1 MPSEKSLENLKKGK
15 NTQFKCGDSAAIKA
29 REKSHESQRKNIAMR
44 KAMKAIMAKAPAEV
58 LSADQINDLRME
70 GIDTDNKTLMDVSVA
85 SIALQ
90 AIKGNVAAVKV
101 IMELLGEDN
110 AAEQRKIERERLVL
124 EREKIAHFKDA
135 DAENERVQIVISP
148 TGGIEVR
155 NGESDG

>member
-1 MPSEKSLENLKKGK
+1 VANEKNLRRGNPKTEFSGRIAVEAQKKSAESRKK
-15 NTQFKCGDSAAIKA
+15 NT
-29 REKSHESQRKNIAMR
+29 AMR
-44 KAMKAIMAKAPAEV
+44 KAMKDIMAKAPSEV
-58 LSADQINDLRME
+58 LSANQINDLRME
-70 GIDTDNKTLMDVSVA
+70 GIDIDNKTLMDVSVA

-110 AAEQRKIERERLVL
+110 AAEQRKIERERLAL
-124 EREKIAHFKDA
+124 EREKMERFQDA
-135 DAENERVQIVISP
+135 DTETERVQIVISP